1 MYKDTISAA
10 RRLLGS
16 VLVHETDEGVASG
29 VIVEAEAY
37 LQGDP
42 ACHAFNGRT
51 RRNAPM
57 FGPPHSAYVY
67 FIYGMHYCFNVVT
80 RPGEAVL
87 IRALEPLDGIELMR
101 ARRGR
106 EELTNGPGRL
116 TQALA
121 IGPQHQRHYLD
132 RPPLW
137 IGEGAP
143 VADEKVVRTVRVGI
157 SRGRGRKLRFYVEG
171 ISWVSRA

>member
-1 MYKDTISAA
+1 MYKDTIRAA

-29 VIVEAEAY
+29 VIIEAEAY
-37 LQGDP
+37 VQGDP

-106 EELTNGPGRL
+106 EPLCDGPAKL
-116 TQALA
+116 VQALA
-121 IGPQHQRHYLD
+121 ITPALNGHDLNQKPLYVLE
-132 RPPLW
+132 RPLGRR
-137 IGEGAP
+137 IHTA
-143 VADEKVVRTVRVGI
+143 KRVGI
-157 SRGRGRKLRFYVEG
+157 RKGAELPYRFYVG
-171 ISWVSRA
+171 